1 MFELLFLG
9 TAASVPS
16 AERGLP
22 ALIVSSGERR
32 VLVDCGEGTQRQI
45 LRSGAGFRRL
55 ERVLLTHAHLD
66 HVLGLAG
73 LVATLALYRAADRLL
88 VQGAPRTVE
97 YARRYLL
104 QGVWG
109 RRTPIAIKFEA
120 LRPGRVAEE
129 GGFAID
135 CFPVRHGDSDSLGFS
150 FEQRRDRPLDPA
162 RLDQLGVPAGPLRG
176 MLARGETVRLPDGR
190 RVSPEEVQGPPARAA
205 KLVVVGDAEETES
218 LVPHV
223 SGADAL
229 VIEAT
234 FLAADAE
241 RAATRGH
248 LTAAQAAGL
257 ARDAGVG
264 TLYLTHISG
273 RYPREEVLAEARRI
287 FPATHIADD
296 FARVAVRAGSTTP

>member
-1 MFELLFLG
+1 
-9 TAASVPS
+9 VPS

-45 LRSGAGFRRL
+45 LRSGTGFRRL

-73 LVATLALYRAADRLL
+73 LVATLALYRAVDRLL

-97 YARRYLL
+97 YVRRYLL
-104 QGVWG
+104 HGVWHG
-109 RRTPIAIKFEA
+109 RPPLAIEFAA
-120 LRPGRVAEE
+120 LRPGRVVEE
-129 GGFAID
+129 DGFRID

-150 FEQRRDRPLDPA
+150 FERRRDRPLDPA
-162 RLDQLGVPAGPLRG
+162 RLEDLGVPAGPLRG
-176 MLARGETVRLPDGR
+176 ALARGEAVRLPDGR
-190 RVSPEEVQGPPARAA
+190 RVTPEEVQGPLARPA
-205 KLVVVGDAEETES
+205 KLVVVGDAGETDS

-223 SGADAL
+223 VGADAL

-241 RAATRGH
+241 RAAARGH

-264 TLYLTHISG
+264 ALYLTHISG
-273 RYPREEVLAEARRI
+273 RYPREDLLAEARDI
-287 FPATHIADD
+287 FPATEIAND
-296 FARVAVRAGSTTP
+296 FARISVRAGAPAL